1 MADTP
6 EDRSASENGPGQE
19 KRYWLDDI
27 RNVHKIFWALVIV
40 CALLF
45 VSDAFVVR
53 KSKFFFEEWFG
64 FFGLFGFGLS
74 FLLVLTSKELRKIL
88 KRGEDYYDR

>member
-6 EDRSASENGPGQE
+6 DNRGASENGHEQE

-27 RNVHKIFWALVIV
+27 RNVHKIYWALVTV
-40 CALLF
+40 CAVLF
-45 VSDAFVVR
+45 VSDALLHR
-53 KSKFFFEEWFG
+53 DSAFFFEEWFG
-64 FFGLFGFGLS
+64 FFGLFGFCLS

-88 KRGEDYYDR
+88 KRDEDYYDR

>member
-6 EDRSASENGPGQE
+6 EDRGAFENGDEPE

-40 CALLF
+40 CAVLF
-45 VSDAFVVR
+45 VSDAFLQR
-53 KSKFFFEEWFG
+53 KSAFFFEEWFG
-64 FFGLFGFGLS
+64 FFGLFGFSLS
-74 FLLVLTSKELRKIL
+74 FLLVLTAKELRKIL
-88 KRGEDYYDR
+88 KRDEDFYDR

>member
-6 EDRSASENGPGQE
+6 KDRGASDNALERE
-19 KRYWLDDI
+19 KPYWLDDI

-53 KSKFFFEEWFG
+53 KSTFFFEEWFG

-74 FLLVLTSKELRKIL
+74 FLLVLASKELRKIL